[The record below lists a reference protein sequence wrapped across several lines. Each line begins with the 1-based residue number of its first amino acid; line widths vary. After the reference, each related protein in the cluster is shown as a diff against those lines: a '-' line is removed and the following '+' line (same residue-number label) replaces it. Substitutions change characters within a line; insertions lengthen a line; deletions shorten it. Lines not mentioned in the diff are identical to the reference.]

1 MDIRR
6 AYVEY
11 HDKAIAVEAHLP
23 TDGTNI
29 QDKMISIVIWK
40 INQVI
45 GTTINTT
52 FGLSKILLSMISRNI
67 KSNSNDSTTLSRN
80 GINEQSRFQECF

>member
-29 QDKMISIVIWK
+29 QDKMISIVISQSLDFK
-40 INQVI
+40 RIQTKKNERQI
-45 GTTINTT
+45 
-52 FGLSKILLSMISRNI
+52 KLL
-67 KSNSNDSTTLSRN
+67 
-80 GINEQSRFQECF
+80 EQQ